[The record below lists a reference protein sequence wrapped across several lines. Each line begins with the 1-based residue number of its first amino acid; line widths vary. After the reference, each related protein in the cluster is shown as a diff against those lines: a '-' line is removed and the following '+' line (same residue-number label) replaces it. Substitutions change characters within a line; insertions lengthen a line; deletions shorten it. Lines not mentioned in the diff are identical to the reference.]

1 MMNQMIIRFDEINK
15 TIAKFVKDSEI
26 FEKAENH
33 KKQLTESLTELKQS
47 LSQVKDWQDEVKD
60 LEARVKNL
68 DKMNADVTQKI
79 SLYNNERGRVDR
91 LEQDYTRIIQL
102 SSKAGQTLDNIIQA
116 NDTLQ
121 DVEMKVRDFQE
132 NLADISNKF
141 ERIEK
146 KEVVIDKVSDSV
158 DKAFENLK
166 ALEQRETNSLPKEIL
181 QVQKDVDSLL
191 KNSGKISNAIDKLDS
206 LQHILDDTDEHINS
220 IKNSRDGILTIEANL
235 KALAKETDKKIDIVK
250 AISEPEAKKKT
261 NVSKTIGKSEKDMV
275 IDLKRRGWKDE
286 TIANKLGLSISE
298 VRLILEMER

>member
-1 MMNQMIIRFDEINK
+1 M
-15 TIAKFVKDSEI
+15 
-26 FEKAENH
+26 
-33 KKQLTESLTELKQS
+33 
-47 LSQVKDWQDEVKD
+47 
-60 LEARVKNL
+60 
-68 DKMNADVTQKI
+68 
-79 SLYNNERGRVDR
+79 
-91 LEQDYTRIIQL
+91 
-102 SSKAGQTLDNIIQA
+102 
-116 NDTLQ
+116 
-121 DVEMKVRDFQE
+121 
-132 NLADISNKF
+132 
-141 ERIEK
+141 
-146 KEVVIDKVSDSV
+146 
-158 DKAFENLK
+158 
-166 ALEQRETNSLPKEIL
+166 PKEIL